1 MTCCIVLPLVCCVV
15 LPWESLGLI
24 TSCTQLLRECG
35 IYSPGASGL
44 MLYQCLTRYKGSDS
58 SEISL
63 NKNDIVKVLDKK
75 DHGK

>member
-1 MTCCIVLPLVCCVV
+1 
-15 LPWESLGLI
+15 
-24 TSCTQLLRECG
+24 
-35 IYSPGASGL
+35 

-75 DHGK
+75 DHGMSTPTTSNDDALGLYNSHSHYLFLHV